1 MNKLLQFKPLFLFI
15 TILLNSTFVLCA
27 DMDAKQQLKVKLA
40 LLATY
45 QANFIQTVVDIENT
59 LLQQATGKIVLQQPN
74 NLYWELFEP
83 NESVLLAD
91 GNNIWNIDPFLEQVV
106 VNGADIA
113 LENNPLILLTN
124 PDSSKWQEFDVSQ
137 LDSQFIIKPREL
149 NGGIESL
156 RLVFNGD
163 TLVELESQDGQ
174 QQKSLLLFSDIK
186 QNHRLPADTFIFV
199 MPEGYELDDQRYR

>member
-1 MNKLLQFKPLFLFI
+1 MNKLPQLKPLLLFI
-15 TILLNSTFVLCA
+15 AVLLNSTFVLCA
-27 DMDAKQQLKVKLA
+27 ETDAKQQLKVKLA

-45 QANFIQTVVDIENT
+45 QANFTQTVVDIENT
-59 LLQQATGKIVLQQPN
+59 LLQEAEGRIILRQPN

-91 GNNIWNIDPFLEQVV
+91 GTNIWNIDPFLEQVV
-106 VNGADIA
+106 VYGANAA

-124 PDSSKWQEFDVSQ
+124 PDSTQWQKFDVSR

-163 TLVELESQDGQ
+163 TLIEIESQDGQ
-174 QQKSLLLFSDIK
+174 QQKSLLLFSEIE
-186 QNHRLPADTFIFV
+186 QNHSLPADTFRFV
-199 MPEGYELDDQRYR
+199 MPEGYELDDQR

>member
-1 MNKLLQFKPLFLFI
+1 MNKLPQLKPLLLFI
-15 TILLNSTFVLCA
+15 AVLLNSTFVLCA
-27 DMDAKQQLKVKLA
+27 ETDAKQQLKVKLA

-45 QANFIQTVVDIENT
+45 QANFTQTVVDIENT
-59 LLQQATGKIVLQQPN
+59 LLQEAAGRIVLRQPN

-91 GNNIWNIDPFLEQVV
+91 GTNIWNIDPFLEQVV
-106 VNGADIA
+106 VYGANAA

-124 PDSSKWQEFDVSQ
+124 PDSTQWQKFDVSR

-163 TLVELESQDGQ
+163 TLIEIESQDGQ
-174 QQKSLLLFSDIK
+174 QQKSLLLFSEIE
-186 QNHRLPADTFIFV
+186 QNHSLPADTFRFV
-199 MPEGYELDDQRYR
+199 MPEGYELDDQR

>member
-1 MNKLLQFKPLFLFI
+1 MNKLLLIKPLFLLI
-15 TILLNSTFVLCA
+15 AILLNSTLTSA
-27 DMDAKQQLKVKLA
+27 TEMDAKQQLQVKLA
-40 LLATY
+40 MLATY
-45 QANFIQTVVDIENT
+45 QANFTQTVVDIENT
-59 LLQQATGKIVLQQPN
+59 LLQQATGRIVLQQPN

-91 GNNIWNIDPFLEQVV
+91 GDNIWNVDPFLEQVV
-106 VNGADIA
+106 AYAADAA

-124 PDSSKWQEFDVSQ
+124 PQSSQWQEFEVSQ
-137 LDSQFIIKPREL
+137 LDNQFIITPREL

-174 QQKSLLLFSDIK
+174 QQKSLLLFSDVK
-186 QNHRLPADTFIFV
+186 QNNSLPADTFIFV
-199 MPEGYELDDQRYR
+199 MPDGYELDDQR

>member
-1 MNKLLQFKPLFLFI
+1 MNKLPQLKPLLLFI
-15 TILLNSTFVLCA
+15 AVLLNSTFVLCA
-27 DMDAKQQLKVKLA
+27 ETDAKQQLKVKLA

-45 QANFIQTVVDIENT
+45 QANFTQTVVDIENT
-59 LLQQATGKIVLQQPN
+59 LLQEAEGRIILRQPN

-91 GNNIWNIDPFLEQVV
+91 GTNIWNIDPFLEQVV
-106 VNGADIA
+106 VYGANAA
-113 LENNPLILLTN
+113 LENNPLIMLTN
-124 PDSSKWQEFDVSQ
+124 PDSTKWQKFDVSR

-163 TLVELESQDGQ
+163 TLIEIESQDGQ
-174 QQKSLLLFSDIK
+174 QQKSLLLFSEIE
-186 QNHRLPADTFIFV
+186 QNHSLPADTFRFV
-199 MPEGYELDDQRYR
+199 MPEGYELDDQR

>member
-1 MNKLLQFKPLFLFI
+1 MNKLPQLKPLLLFI
-15 TILLNSTFVLCA
+15 AVLLNSTFVLCA
-27 DMDAKQQLKVKLA
+27 ETDAKQQLKVKLA

-45 QANFIQTVVDIENT
+45 QANFTQTVVDIENT
-59 LLQQATGKIVLQQPN
+59 LLQEAEGRIILRQPN

-91 GNNIWNIDPFLEQVV
+91 GTNIWNIDPFLEQVV
-106 VNGADIA
+106 VYGANAA

-124 PDSSKWQEFDVSQ
+124 PVSTQWQKFDVSR

-163 TLVELESQDGQ
+163 TLIEIESQDGQ
-174 QQKSLLLFSDIK
+174 QQKSLLLFSEIE
-186 QNHRLPADTFIFV
+186 QNHSLPADTFRFV
-199 MPEGYELDDQRYR
+199 MPEGYELDDQR